1 LCDKQRLQ
9 VVLPANESGGT
20 DRPKYEDKVIS
31 RVMDQITQEAPQP
44 ATRSLARMRGAGV
57 KGIVNERESQLRL
70 VTSVRLRWAA
80 VFGQLFTVAVVTG
93 YYGFP
98 LEIGSCLVLIA
109 MSAWLNVFLSIKY
122 PARHRFNTRI
132 ATALL
137 AYDILQLAALLF
149 FTGGIQNPF
158 AVLLAAPVTV
168 AAATLPSRYTV
179 MLGLLVMFCASFLV
193 VQYHPLPWFDGQRL
207 ELPRD
212 YKFGLMSALAA
223 ATSFLAFYT
232 WRLNKEARQMSAALA
247 ATDMV
252 LASEQR
258 LHALDGLAAAAA
270 HELGTPLST
279 IVLVAKEL
287 EHELGADSH
296 YREDLQLL
304 HAQAM
309 RCREILQKLTRSP
322 DDRDP
327 MHAGITIGEILEEA
341 SSAHRASGK
350 RLVISAH
357 PMTTGE
363 DAPSDEPLGHR
374 RPGVIYGL
382 GNLVENAT
390 GFAASEVQI
399 DARWTDKDVTVTI
412 SDDGPG
418 FAPEL
423 MDTIGEPYVTSRRY
437 QDRGDKGHSGLGLGF
452 FIAKTLLERSGA
464 TVNFSNR
471 AEPLTGAIVQVIW
484 PRAAFAMKP
493 GEFDWP
499 GSMGVRKP
507 QKPGG

>member
-1 LCDKQRLQ
+1 MEHVNSALK
-9 VVLPANESGGT
+9 
-20 DRPKYEDKVIS
+20 
-31 RVMDQITQEAPQP
+31 
-44 ATRSLARMRGAGV
+44 RSSPSIAVPGFNGPSV

-80 VFGQLFTVAVVTG
+80 VLGQLIAVAVVMG
-93 YYGFP
+93 VFGFP
-98 LEIGSCLVLIA
+98 FEIGSCLVLIA

-122 PARHRFNTRI
+122 SARHRFNTRL
-132 ATALL
+132 ASGLL
-137 AYDILQLAALLF
+137 AYDILQLAALLY

-179 MLGLLVMFCASFLV
+179 LLGLLVLLSAGFLV
-193 VQYHPLPWFDGQRL
+193 IQYHPLPWLEGQRL

-212 YKFGLMSALAA
+212 YKIGIVAALAS
-223 ATSFLAFYT
+223 ATCFLGFYT
-232 WRLNKEARQMSAALA
+232 WRLNKEARQMSVALA

-287 EHELGADSH
+287 EHELGADSR

-304 HAQAM
+304 HAQAK

-327 MHAGITIGEILEEA
+327 MHAGITIGEILDEA
-341 SSAHRASGK
+341 SSAHRLHGK
-350 RLVISAH
+350 RIVISAH
-357 PMTTGE
+357 PLTQGTT
-363 DAPSDEPLGHR
+363 APAEEPLGHR

-382 GNLVENAT
+382 GNIVENAVS
-390 GFAASEVQI
+390 FAASEVQI
-399 DARWTDKDVTVTI
+399 DARWTADDVTVTV

-437 QDRGDKGHSGLGLGF
+437 QDRGEKSHSGLGLGF

-464 TVNFSNR
+464 SVNFANR
-471 AEPLTGAIVQVIW
+471 TEPLTGAIVQVIW
-484 PRAAFAMKP
+484 PRTAFELRP

-499 GSMGVRKP
+499 GSTGVRKP
-507 QKPGG
+507 QSSQ

>member
-1 LCDKQRLQ
+1 
-9 VVLPANESGGT
+9 
-20 DRPKYEDKVIS
+20 
-31 RVMDQITQEAPQP
+31 MDQVNVTAKQP
-44 ATRSLARMRGAGV
+44 LASLKAASV

-80 VFGQLFTVAVVTG
+80 VFGQLATVAVVMG
-93 YYGFP
+93 VYGFP

-109 MSAWLNVFLSIKY
+109 MSAWMNVFLSIRF
-122 PARHRFNTRI
+122 PARHRFDKHI
-132 ATALL
+132 ATVLL
-137 AYDILQLAALLF
+137 AYDILQLAGLLY

-168 AAATLPSRYTV
+168 AAATLPPRNTV
-179 MLGLLVMFCASFLV
+179 VLGLLVFCTAGFLV

-212 YKFGLMSALAA
+212 YKFGILASLIA
-223 ATSFLAFYT
+223 ATSFLGFYT

-252 LASEQR
+252 LANEQR

-287 EHELGADSH
+287 EHELGANSQ
-296 YREDLQLL
+296 YREDLQLM
-304 HAQAM
+304 HAQAK

-327 MHAGITIGEILEEA
+327 MHAGFTIAEMLDEA
-341 SSAHRASGK
+341 STAHRLGGK
-350 RLVISAH
+350 RIVISSH
-357 PMTTGE
+357 PLTDGTN
-363 DAPSDEPLGHR
+363 APADEPLGHR

-382 GNLVENAT
+382 GNIIENAA

-399 DARWTDKDVTVTI
+399 DARWTASDVTVTI

-423 MDTIGEPYVTSRRY
+423 MDTIGEPYVTTRRY
-437 QDRGDKGHSGLGLGF
+437 HDRGDKGHSGLGLGF

-464 TVNFSNR
+464 NVNFANR
-471 AEPLTGAIVQVIW
+471 PEPLTGAIVQVVW
-484 PRAAFAMKP
+484 PRGAFELKP

-499 GSMGVRKP
+499 GSTGVRKP
-507 QKPGG
+507 QSPA